1 MEKLFTV
8 KVSDNADDEYWHN
21 EAVNGQLSKYESWFD
36 KQPKFKR
43 GKDYKFLQQY
53 GNGEEG
59 YAGGDWSS
67 YLELNVYVDIK
78 CEELKMLYKLRW
90 K

>member
-36 KQPKFKR
+36 KTNFKR

-59 YAGGDWSS
+59 LEWSS

-78 CEELKMLYKLRW
+78 CKELKMLYKLRW